1 MTQTKAPIHQLSQCL
16 HHLPNDDNKK
26 RVIWIVVMLLISI
39 ELPEA
44 GTYASYLFPDLVKV
58 QKDLFLSPH
67 FHYKLYEYYYVKFT
81 SERLAWIIRMLAF
94 TKTAAQYSTVIFLST
109 FLIFCYLLVDLFL
122 FWYNYNTSPLLY
134 EFLILF
140 LYITIKG
147 LIRPYKSEAFA
158 KIRSIF

>member
-1 MTQTKAPIHQLSQCL
+1 MTQTKAPIHQLSQC
-16 HHLPNDDNKK
+16 HPHLPNEDNKK

-44 GTYASYLFPDLVKV
+44 GTYATYLFPKIVEV
-58 QKDLFLSPH
+58 QKDLFLSRS

-81 SERLAWIIRMLAF
+81 SERIAWIIRMLAF

-109 FLIFCYLLVDLFL
+109 LLIFCYLLVDLFL

-147 LIRPYKSEAFA
+147 LIRPYKPDSFA
-158 KIRSIF
+158 RIRSLF